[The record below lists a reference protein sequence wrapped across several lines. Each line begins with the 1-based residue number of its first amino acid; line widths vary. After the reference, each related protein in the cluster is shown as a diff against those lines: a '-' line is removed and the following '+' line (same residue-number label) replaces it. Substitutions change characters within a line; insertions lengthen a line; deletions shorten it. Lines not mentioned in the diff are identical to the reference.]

1 MSTSIAIYVQALA
14 PPHVGEWIHDVET
27 RTADE
32 LAELIAT
39 ATAHADEWRVSDVEG
54 FGFEVPEHLSPE
66 ALLAI
71 AEWCDA
77 AGNDDELLRAACAI
91 VATNDHGGVT
101 ADSLRAARRRF
112 LGAFDEPG
120 NYAASIYEHEAEQL
134 GLLGRYVDFERLEHD
149 LVDGGD
155 LALVLVEE
163 RRFFFTP

>member
-1 MSTSIAIYVQALA
+1 MSTSIAIYVESLV
-14 PPHVGEWIHDVET
+14 PPHAGQWIHDIET

-32 LAELIAT
+32 LAELIAA
-39 ATAHADEWRVSDVEG
+39 ATDNAAEWRIADVDG

-66 ALLAI
+66 ALLEI

-120 NYAASIYEHEAEQL
+120 DYAASVYAHDAEQL
-134 GLLGRYVDFERLEHD
+134 GLLGRYVDFQRLEHD
-149 LVDGGD
+149 LVDAGD
-155 LALVLVEE
+155 VALVVVEE